1 MKISE
6 LPGKRF
12 PVPKIESKTINN
24 ITVNKPR
31 LKKIIKI
38 EKKSMVSQIK
48 KPPAKTGVSKSEFIF
63 FSILDIYFWFLA
75 ELTSK
80 LSTTSTSTTSS
91 LSTTEQPTTT
101 TFAPTTTTTT
111 TSTTTSISATT
122 KLKKGLK
129 FLSCSKNS

>member
-1 MKISE
+1 
-6 LPGKRF
+6 
-12 PVPKIESKTINN
+12 
-24 ITVNKPR
+24 
-31 LKKIIKI
+31 
-38 EKKSMVSQIK
+38 MVLQTK
-48 KPPAKTGVSKSEFIF
+48 KPPTETGVSKSKFVS

-80 LSTTSTSTTSS
+80 LSSTSTTTTSS
-91 LSTTEQPTTT
+91 LSTTEQTTT